1 MISIRCA
8 GGCVSGFCAKSLGR
22 VELCIRDNPRLV
34 FITMVVSTI
43 VSLILQVIHVLAT
56 RASTKKLEDSNKK
69 LEGSNKKLE
78 IDINKKISRL
88 NNYAIK
94 MEALKFYEQKYNKL
108 SAEYNSYKAE
118 AVKLLATFKEEEMQM
133 ESTLLSPDSL
143 THPTEEAEKFND
155 ATAVLKAAFQ
165 RDAEKIELLEQSLSQ
180 ELADKERLNELVK
193 NMQEQLGKYKQIKAN
208 LEEQLKEARRATPTP
223 AEYPVAQVASRR
235 VALARKLK
243 DLIETLLQ
251 KYGEDKEQ
259 AAFVILDRL
268 KGIKTAASDLVAI
281 ANKEHELEKDL
292 AEQEIGRWSA
302 VENVIEQ
309 KLNLVRARSIG
320 EQKAQE
326 ALDDYNQITKI
337 FDQVT
342 QEYSR
347 LKGSYKAQH
356 NQYLEEKAKIEKVLK
371 KLASTKKRS
380 STGSSSSGGGG
391 GGGGGGTGKVEHT
404 LEME

>member
-1 MISIRCA
+1 MISIRGA

-22 VELCIRDNPRLV
+22 VELYIKDNPRLV
-34 FITMVVSTI
+34 FLTMVVSTI
-43 VSLILQVIHVLAT
+43 VSVILQVIHVLAT
-56 RASTKKLEDSNKK
+56 RASTKKLE
-69 LEGSNKKLE
+69 GSNKKLE
-78 IDINKKISRL
+78 ADLEDKTSRL
-88 NNYAIK
+88 NNCGIE
-94 MEALKFYEQKYNKL
+94 METLKFYKREYFRLESNSKVSQEPVESAL
-108 SAEYNSYKAE
+108 PPQDPSAESAEE
-118 AVKLLATFKEEEMQM
+118 AV
-133 ESTLLSPDSL
+133 
-143 THPTEEAEKFND
+143 KFND

-243 DLIETLLQ
+243 DLIETLLEE
-251 KYGEDKEQ
+251 YGEDKEQ
-259 AAFVILDRL
+259 AAVRIIDKL
-268 KGIKTAASDLVAI
+268 KGLKKTASDLVTT

-292 AEQEIGRWSA
+292 VEQEIVRWSA

-309 KLNLVRARSIG
+309 KLNLARARSG
-320 EQKAQE
+320 EEEKARKT
-326 ALDDYNQITKI
+326 LDDYKRVRDT
-337 FDQVT
+337 FEQVT
-342 QEYSR
+342 EEFAS
-347 LKGSYKAQH
+347 LKGGYRARH